1 MSTSTLTRNRKKRSA
16 PSTSYLALIHEFLLR
31 PLRDDADYDTAS
43 KIVDRL
49 AVRGEDDLDPGE
61 QDYLDALST
70 FIEIFDDEYYPI
82 PDSGSPLE
90 HLKALMREAGM
101 RTTDLGKLLGNR
113 GLASLILNGK
123 RELSKTHIR
132 ILADRFKVSPALFI

>member
-1 MSTSTLTRNRKKRSA
+1 MNTTTARRRRKPSGPSA
-16 PSTSYLALIHEFLLR
+16 SYLALIQELRLR
-31 PLRDDADYDTAS
+31 PIRDDADYDAAS
-43 KIVDRL
+43 KIIDRL

-61 QDYLDALST
+61 QDYLDALSM
-70 FIEIFDDEYYPI
+70 FIEAYDDEHYPI
-82 PDSGSPLE
+82 PDTGTPLE
-90 HLKALMREAGM
+90 HLKALMREAKM

-132 ILADRFKVSPALFI
+132 ILAERFRVSADLFL